1 MRSIVRAAFF
11 SGFASE
17 AKSNCS
23 FEPGGFAAWQWSQRV
38 PSARVKPRIV
48 AISSSCVMFCGSTL
62 RFLNSPVSAR
72 ISFFCCCI
80 AAQAARRTAAVT
92 ATKRIR
98 IGCAT
103 YQFAMPATTAV
114 TALSPADAVVLA
126 VVARAAPE
134 RPVRAVEH
142 DGVDRPRGPLL
153 EDLRVPHLAQFAA
166 HPRRRLRVEQDLA
179 GRVFV
184 APERA
189 PHLER
194 VEVRRLGRLLR
205 RHPELYDVEKE
216 LQEILILAVAAL
228 HREDEPRQTVFQ
240 RQRRR
245 QRDARMLP
253 RLPAVDRV
261 PP

>member
-1 MRSIVRAAFF
+1 MRSFD
-11 SGFASE
+11 
-17 AKSNCS
+17 
-23 FEPGGFAAWQWSQRV
+23 PGGFSAWQWSQRV
-38 PSARVKPRIV
+38 PRARVKPRIV
-48 AISSSCVMFCGSTL
+48 AITSSCVVFWTAQGA
-62 RFLNSPVSAR
+62 AR
-72 ISFFCCCI
+72 LSCFGWRI
-80 AAQAARRTAAVT
+80 AAQAARRMAAVT

-114 TALSPADAVVLA
+114 TGLPPADAVVLA

-194 VEVRRLGRLLR
+194 
-205 RHPELYDVEKE
+205 
-216 LQEILILAVAAL
+216 
-228 HREDEPRQTVFQ
+228 
-240 RQRRR
+240 
-245 QRDARMLP
+245 
-253 RLPAVDRV
+253 
-261 PP
+261 